1 MENLERSCVVLFQS
15 DANEEALRIECALT
29 GDGGLAVL
37 QESDGPLTSWCFEE
51 TPHRVE
57 TFLGPDAVCCLLEYF
72 HLDDLEQLPAMLR
85 AEYVGYDAGLRIRE
99 LARRLGLNYV
109 VREHAIAR

>member
-1 MENLERSCVVLFQS
+1 MENLERSSAVLFQS
-15 DANEEALRIECALT
+15 DADEEALRIECVLT
-29 GDGGLAVL
+29 GDGGMAVL

-57 TFLGPDAVCCLLEYF
+57 TILEPDAVCGLLEYF

-85 AEYVGYDAGLRIRE
+85 MEYVGYDAGMRIRE
-99 LARRLGLNYV
+99 LARRLGLNYL
-109 VREHAIAR
+109 VREHVIAR